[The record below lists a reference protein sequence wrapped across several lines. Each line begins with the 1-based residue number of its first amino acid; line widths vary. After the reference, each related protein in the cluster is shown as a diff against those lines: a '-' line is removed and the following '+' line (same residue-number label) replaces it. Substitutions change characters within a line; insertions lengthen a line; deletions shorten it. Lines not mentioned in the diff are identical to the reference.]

1 MIFSIE
7 KIMFDRVSN
16 QYSKF
21 QVEKIWEI
29 FRYIDYY
36 KVKNFD
42 RVMNENVDIVLNNR
56 LDYFEIVEDITL
68 VRFTCL

>member
-1 MIFSIE
+1 
-7 KIMFDRVSN
+7 MFDRVSN